1 MTCSHTVDTVV
12 CFFPP
17 KIYFQ
22 KRLNICDK
30 LMTLVRFINQSEV
43 LHFKNVFMTDFHL
56 PSLIQQQY
64 SVFIAHALH

>member
-1 MTCSHTVDTVV
+1 MTV
-12 CFFPP
+12 
-17 KIYFQ
+17 
-22 KRLNICDK
+22 NICDK
-30 LMTLVRFINQSEV
+30 LMTLVHFINQSEV